1 MEASIVL
8 NEKVRKVLLM
18 VMLIAIVISLILTGV
33 APILNM

>member
-1 MEASIVL
+1 ML